1 MKILIY
7 LSIPVITGFIGWI
20 TNYIAVKMIFRPRKE
35 IRILGISIIGLIPK
49 RKHDLAI
56 KIADT
61 IEKELISHKDIREV
75 LQHEDFHL
83 HTGEVIKKKI
93 DLFIA
98 EKLAGNPLLAMFV
111 TPELSQK
118 FSVMIM
124 DELQKEIPGLI
135 DSLFETVEK
144 KIDFRKIIKEK
155 IDGFDLGKLEQIIY
169 AISSREL
176 KAIEILGGALGFV
189 VGLVQMIIII
199 AGNAH
204 GL

>member
-7 LSIPVITGFIGWI
+7 LSIPVITAFIGWI

-35 IRILGISIIGLIPK
+35 IRILGVSIIGLIPK
-49 RKHDLAI
+49 RKHDLAV

-75 LQHEDFHL
+75 LQRDDFHL

-176 KAIEILGGALGFV
+176 KAIEILGGVLGFV
-189 VGLVQMIIII
+189 VGLVQMIIVL